1 MLSQLL
7 EGQNTFTISK
17 KLLLEAYFDSENRSY
32 WLLLELNF
40 ESV

>member
-32 WLLLELNF
+32 L
-40 ESV
+40 SR